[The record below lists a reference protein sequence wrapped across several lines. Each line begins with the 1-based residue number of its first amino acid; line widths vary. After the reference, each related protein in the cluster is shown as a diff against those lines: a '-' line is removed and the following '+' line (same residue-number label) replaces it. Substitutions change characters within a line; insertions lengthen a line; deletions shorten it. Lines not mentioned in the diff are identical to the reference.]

1 MAVNSDIMKKSVI
14 ISAFLVIALQGC
26 RFSHLGNGGRPSAV
40 LTESLQEPHM
50 LSAASNYANFCASC
64 HWDDLSWFNGR
75 KWKYGYSEEDIY
87 TSIRVGYPDFGMPG
101 YAESLTEDETRN
113 LSKYIYLKLELR
125 KLENEGIRHEEGIY
139 ITENLN
145 IRPDTVIKGLSVP
158 WGLAFL
164 PDGDML
170 VNEREGKMLRYKNGI
185 LVAEIKGLPE
195 IHAVGQGGLMDIRLH
210 PDYSSNGWIYFS
222 YTGQNTGSPG
232 GWNTSIMRA
241 RLKENTLV
249 EKQLLFEGVPA
260 LSTNYHFG
268 CRITFDGNGHI
279 FFGVGER
286 GTMKKVL
293 ELTNDWGKVHRLN
306 DDGSIPHDNP
316 YVGTPGARQ
325 GIWSY
330 GHRNPQGL
338 VVSPFD
344 GTLWESEHGPKGG
357 DELNLIEPGK
367 NYGWPEITFGI
378 NYNGKIISTDTA
390 KAGMEQPVT
399 YWVPSFAPCGMTF
412 VTGNK
417 YKNWEGSILM
427 GSLRFRNLVRVEV
440 SEGKVKHQEVLL
452 NNIGRMR
459 NVEISPDGF
468 VYVAVES
475 PGMIIK
481 LVPVPK

>member
-1 MAVNSDIMKKSVI
+1 MKNLIFIVSALLLI
-14 ISAFLVIALQGC
+14 TLSLCNFSQDTSNRQGISALPASLQDSTMVIAA
-26 RFSHLGNGGRPSAV
+26 SH
-40 LTESLQEPHM
+40 
-50 LSAASNYANFCASC
+50 YANFCASC

-87 TSIRVGYPDFGMPG
+87 NSIETGYSDFGMLG
-101 YAESLTEDETRN
+101 YADTLTVGEMRN
-113 LSKYIYLKLELR
+113 LSKYIYLKLALGE
-125 KLENEGIRHEEGIY
+125 KENNRFKKKDGIY
-139 ITENLN
+139 LTENLN
-145 IRPDTVIKGLSVP
+145 IRPDTVIKGLNVP

-170 VNEREGKMLRYKNGI
+170 VNEREGKMLRFRNGT

-195 IHAVGQGGLMDIRLH
+195 IHSIGQGGLMDIRLH
-210 PDYSSNGWIYFS
+210 PDYESNGWIYFA
-222 YTGQNTGSPG
+222 YTGRSQQEPE

-241 RLKENTLV
+241 RLKDNTLV
-249 EKQLLFEGVPA
+249 EKQLLFEGIPA
-260 LSTNYHFG
+260 LTTNYHFG
-268 CRITFDGNGHI
+268 CKITFDGKGHI
-279 FFGVGER
+279 FFGIGER
-286 GTMKKVL
+286 GTMKKVMDL
-293 ELTNDWGKVHRLN
+293 SNDWGKIHRLN
-306 DDGSIPHDNP
+306 EDGSIPHDNP
-316 YVGTPGARQ
+316 YVNTPGARP

-378 NYNGKIISTDTA
+378 NYNGKIISPDTA
-390 KAGMEQPVT
+390 KVGMEQPVT
-399 YWVPSFAPCGMTF
+399 YWVPSIAPCGMTF
-412 VTGNK
+412 VTGKK
-417 YKNWEGSILM
+417 YKGWEGNILI
-427 GSLRFRNLVRVEV
+427 GSLRFRNLVRVELLD
-440 SEGKVKHQEVLL
+440 GKVTHQEVLL

-459 NVEISPDGF
+459 NVEVCPEGF

-481 LVPVPK
+481 LVPVSE